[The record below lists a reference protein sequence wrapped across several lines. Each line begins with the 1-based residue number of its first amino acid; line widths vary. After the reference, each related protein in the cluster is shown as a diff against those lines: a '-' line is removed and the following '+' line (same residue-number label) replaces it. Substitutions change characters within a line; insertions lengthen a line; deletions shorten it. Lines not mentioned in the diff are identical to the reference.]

1 MGKLRFYTCGKYGLM
16 NLTKA
21 NLNTTTGV
29 YKVMSVNWRDINGN
43 DYSQLRPD
51 SDTSLLLGT
60 LYATAETEQ
69 TFNESNYTYTEI
81 SGVTLTPQTSGDT
94 VNVSNGKVY
103 KTASV
108 TMQNTGESSVTVSSV
123 TFVQKF
129 SYSTTSTSSYKK
141 DALSWCYIFD
151 TPITLNAGETK
162 TVVFNFGYTLPTND
176 D

>member
-1 MGKLRFYTCGKYGLM
+1 MGKLRFYNSGKYVLT
-16 NLTKA
+16 NLTDA
-21 NLNTTTGV
+21 NLTTTTGT

-43 DYSQLRPD
+43 DYSQLRPNE
-51 SDTSLLLGT
+51 DTSLLLGT

-69 TFNESNYTYTEI
+69 TFDEENYTYTEI

-94 VNVSNGKVY
+94 VNVSDGKVY
-103 KTASV
+103 RTASV
-108 TMQNTGESSVTVSSV
+108 KMQNTGESSATVPSV

-129 SYSTTSTSSYKK
+129 GYSTNSGTSYRK